1 MEAMAKITVGIII
14 LIAVFVVIEMIRN
27 KEL

>member
-1 MEAMAKITVGIII
+1 METMAKITVGIII